1 MHFVRSLFDGLPQEA
16 TSQKRYLKRAGI
28 SPFLLESSHGRVTV
42 EQFATLYRLL
52 VNEYDD
58 ETPGFF
64 ARPLRGGTLKLL
76 CLSVLEAP
84 TLKVALHRYTLF
96 FHILLD
102 DFAYD
107 YRVEGELARIAL
119 VEKQPLNGNRVLI
132 HELMLKLFHGI
143 ASWLIARKIPPAMM
157 ECAYAQ
163 PPHSADYLYFY
174 PGKVAFDC
182 PQTVFYFDRALLEE
196 PIRQTKRHLG
206 AFLKRA
212 PADWFYVSFE
222 DRLFSHRVR
231 EYLSKEYLSK
241 EYLSK
246 EYLVKEYMA
255 RHQSAPANV
264 KEVAEALNMSVRTLS
279 RRLAVEGTHFQAVKD
294 ELRRDM
300 AVQALTR
307 SDEPL
312 VSIAE
317 GLGFEDQACFSRAF
331 RAWTGNSPAAYRRA
345 PAMTTA

>member
-1 MHFVRSLFDGLPQEA
+1 MHFVRSLFDGLPQETA
-16 TSQKRYLKRAGI
+16 LQKRWLKRAGI
-28 SPFLLESSHGRVTV
+28 SPFLLGSSHGRVTV

-107 YRVEGELARIAL
+107 YRVEGDLARIAL

-206 AFLKRA
+206 EFLKRA

-231 EYLSKEYLSK
+231 EYLMNEYL
-241 EYLSK
+241 
-246 EYLVKEYMA
+246 A
-255 RHQSAPANV
+255 PQQSATANV
-264 KEVAEALNMSVRTLS
+264 KEVSEALNMSVRTLS
-279 RRLAVEGTHFQAVKD
+279 RRLTVEGTHFQAVKD

-300 AVQALTR
+300 AVEALTR

-345 PAMTTA
+345 TLMPIS